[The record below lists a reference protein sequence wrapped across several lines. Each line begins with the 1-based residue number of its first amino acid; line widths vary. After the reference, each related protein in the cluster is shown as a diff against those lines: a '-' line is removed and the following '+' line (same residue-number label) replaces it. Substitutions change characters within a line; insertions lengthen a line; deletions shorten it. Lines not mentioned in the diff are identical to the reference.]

1 MKKKTIHRPDQW
13 SAANDKRLIDMW
25 FEGKSAADIA
35 NILGVSRGSVM
46 GKVYRL
52 RQNGVLDY
60 RQDPSGWAGKKKKTP
75 HPLPNP
81 KTMASQPVQTL
92 NLNKPKEPDPAPVV
106 APPVPVFDPS
116 KPYKN
121 ILQLTYTTCRYIMT
135 EDTSTS
141 AFYCG
146 EPVERRSYCKA
157 HADLCF
163 TRYANYT
170 KKKPNAVSTLLLRY
184 KTVREL
190 SL

>member
-13 SAANDKRLIDMW
+13 SAASDKRLIDMW
-25 FEGKSAADIA
+25 FAGQSANAIA
-35 NILGVSRGSVM
+35 VALGVSRGSVM

-60 RQDPSGWAGKKKKTP
+60 RQDPSGWAGRKKKTP
-75 HPLPNP
+75 HPLPKL

-92 NLNKPKEPDPAPVV
+92 NLNKPREPDPVPVV
-106 APPVPVFDPS
+106 APPVPMFDPS
-116 KPYKN
+116 KPYTN
-121 ILQLTYTTCRYIMT
+121 ILQLTLDTCRYIMT
-135 EDTSTS
+135 EDTSVS

-146 EPVERRSYCKA
+146 EPVDRKSYCKA

-163 TRYANYT
+163 TRYVNYV
-170 KKKPNAVSTLLLRY
+170 KKKPNAVSTLLLRH